1 METFS
6 HYGNHSLMVNITGNH
21 DIPRF
26 ISYASKGL
34 SFSEDA
40 KEAGWDRDIKIKD
53 TIGYNKLKM
62 LTAFITTIPGIPVI
76 YYADEI
82 GMVGAGDPDN
92 RRPMIFEELNTYQE
106 DVKKNI
112 QILLRLRQSKLS
124 LIYGEFNLLLVTDK
138 TYVYERNYLNQK
150 SIIMF
155 NKGFESV
162 NINLNKDLGAYKQ
175 YFNSKIENSIVTLSP
190 FSFEILTLN

>member
-1 METFS
+1 MIFL
-6 HYGNHSLMVNITGNH
+6 GLFLMQV
-21 DIPRF
+21 
-26 ISYASKGL
+26 KL
-34 SFSEDA
+34 SFNEDA
-40 KEAGWDRDIKIKD
+40 KEAGWEREIKTED

-62 LTAFITTIPGIPVI
+62 LTAFVMTIPGIPVI

-92 RRPMIFEELNTYQE
+92 RRPMMFEGLNSFQQ

-112 QILLRLRQSKLS
+112 QILSKLRQSKLS
-124 LIYGEFNLLLVTDK
+124 LIYGEFNLLQVTDK